1 MQAAVRMALSSGESA
16 PISAP
21 EIQLELLQKCAL
33 RSALLA
39 LTKRS
44 IVESEHEAGV
54 TSESGADLYSLMKN
68 CAFFN
73 GGDCHCHTS
82 TSSIKTSVR
91 VIYRS
96 RQQL

>member
-1 MQAAVRMALSSGESA
+1 MQAAVKLAPSSGELA

-21 EIQLELLQKCAL
+21 EIQLELLPKCAL
-33 RSALLA
+33 RAALLA

-44 IVESEHEAGV
+44 IVESEQEPGA
-54 TSESGADLYSLMKN
+54 TSEVRANLYSLMKN

-82 TSSIKTSVR
+82 AHSIKTSVR
-91 VIYRS
+91 VIYQS